1 MLSYVSIFETL
12 WKQTEMYEQLKV
24 HDKMQKEFINIAAH
38 ELRTPVQPILG
49 LSEILQSK
57 VKDKEQLR
65 LLDVISRN
73 AKRLQNLTEN
83 ILDVTKIESD
93 RLKINRKLFNLNDI
107 VTNLLADYK
116 KEEQSKSYRQIKLFF
131 SGNNEKSDYY
141 RWRPGKNNPS
151 HFKFAKQCYK
161 IHI

>member
-1 MLSYVSIFETL
+1 M
-12 WKQTEMYEQLKV
+12 
-24 HDKMQKEFINIAAH
+24 
-38 ELRTPVQPILG
+38 RTPVQPILG

-93 RLKINRKLFNLNDI
+93 RLKINRKIFNLNDI

-131 SGNNEKSDYY
+131 SGNNDKSLL
-141 RWRPGKNNPS
+141 
-151 HFKFAKQCYK
+151 
-161 IHI
+161 